1 MRTINLEIELPLLS
15 SEVSTLL
22 QDIVDK
28 VNHDKNQEQIQKSIN
43 DEVKLKLD
51 EQMSEAFEKVV
62 RQIKAIGVD
71 SSLNIS
77 NSAYSIKIGERYNLG
92 LYKHYGSIQDSVVC
106 DKPIINSMWLSFSN
120 SRAVDT
126 KINKPLEEQ
135 IINTLKDYIYDELK
149 RS

>member
-1 MRTINLEIELPLLS
+1 M
-15 SEVSTLL
+15 
-22 QDIVDK
+22 
-28 VNHDKNQEQIQKSIN
+28 
-43 DEVKLKLD
+43 
-51 EQMSEAFEKVV
+51 
-62 RQIKAIGVD
+62 D

>member
-71 SSLNIS
+71 SSTNS
-77 NSAYSIKIGERYNLG
+77 NNFSTVGTLG
-92 LYKHYGSIQDSVVC
+92 SDHIVLDSPTFGS
-106 DKPIINSMWLSFSN
+106 
-120 SRAVDT
+120 
-126 KINKPLEEQ
+126 
-135 IINTLKDYIYDELK
+135 
-149 RS
+149 